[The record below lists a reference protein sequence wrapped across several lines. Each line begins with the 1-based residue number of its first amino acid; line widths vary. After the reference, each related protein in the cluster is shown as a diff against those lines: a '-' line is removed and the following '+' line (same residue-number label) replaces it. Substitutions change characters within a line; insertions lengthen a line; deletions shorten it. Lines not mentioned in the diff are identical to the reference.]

1 MLEHEKHAGAFI
13 LRSATNLAGEDRDN
27 LSDPYC
33 LVFWNGRRIGR
44 TLIITNTLEPQ
55 WDACFNLSE
64 LIGAVD
70 PESENVLRIE
80 VWDWD
85 REASTKIVWRNILER
100 HADIGIPGYIPNWR
114 SVWFRN
120 LKNKVRH
127 RHA

>member
-85 REASTKIVWRNILER
+85 RISSDEFL
-100 HADIGIPGYIPNWR
+100 G
-114 SVWFRN
+114 
-120 LKNKVRH
+120 
-127 RHA
+127 